1 MKDKEKGRRVD
12 LEIKYQVF
20 ISSTFTDLKEERQN
34 ITNVLL
40 MADCIPA
47 GMEAFVADDDE
58 QFNIIKH
65 VIDLCDYYI
74 LIIGERYGSVNPRT
88 DKSYTE
94 MEFDYAVAKGIPVLV
109 FVKDI
114 DVGSLD
120 TKEDLIK
127 KGKLEEF
134 KKRALTGRMGGM
146 WNTLGDLSG
155 KVAISIMKA
164 RMQYNRPGWV
174 RDLGFDPVDVSKQL
188 NELQMQVIQLAKEN
202 SNLKSNHVVSND
214 DKLNLS
220 QYKVKLHF
228 TEHQLFFTSSTP
240 PPNEVDIEIDLEKL
254 FQFISVRLSGRKTDR
269 EFVEE
274 VSAYKS
280 GYYVDTQQALI
291 VKSQFLALGLV
302 EEVSDKKEVYI
313 TLSDLGKKEML
324 RLNSPTSLSQEY

>member
-1 MKDKEKGRRVD
+1 MKN
-12 LEIKYQVF
+12 LEVKYQVF

-74 LIIGERYGSVNPRT
+74 LIIGERYGTVNPKT
-88 DKSYTE
+88 GKSYTE
-94 MEFDYAVAKGIPVLV
+94 MEFDYAVAKGIPVLA

-120 TKEDLIK
+120 TNEDIIT

-134 KKRALTGRMGGM
+134 KNRALSGRMGGM
-146 WNTLGDLSG
+146 WNELGDLSG

-174 RDLGFDPVDVSKQL
+174 RDLGFNPIEVTKKM
-188 NELQMQVIQLAKEN
+188 NELQMKVMQLTEEN
-202 SNLKSNHVVSND
+202 NNLKNNQMVSSD
-214 DKLNLS
+214 EQLNLS

-228 TEHQLFFTSSTP
+228 TERQFIFTSSTP
-240 PPNEVDIEIDLEKL
+240 PADEIDVEIDLESL
-254 FQFISVRLSGRKTDR
+254 FRFVSVRLSGKKTDK
-269 EFVEE
+269 EFVDAL
-274 VSAYKS
+274 SAYKS

-291 VKSQFLALGLV
+291 VKSQFLALGLI
-302 EEVSDKKEVYI
+302 EEYIDKKEVYI
-313 TLSDLGKKEML
+313 VLTELGKKEMF
-324 RLNSPTSLSQEY
+324 RLNGPTP

>member
-1 MKDKEKGRRVD
+1 MKN
-12 LEIKYQVF
+12 LEVKYQVF

-74 LIIGERYGSVNPRT
+74 LIIGERYGTVNPKT
-88 DKSYTE
+88 GKSYTE

-114 DVGSLD
+114 DVDSLD
-120 TKEDLIK
+120 TNEDIIT

-134 KKRALTGRMGGM
+134 KNRALSGRMGGM
-146 WNTLGDLSG
+146 WNELGDLSG

-174 RDLGFDPVDVSKQL
+174 RDLGFNPIEVTKKM
-188 NELQMQVIQLAKEN
+188 NELQMKVMQLTEEN
-202 SNLKSNHVVSND
+202 NNLKNNQMVGSD
-214 DKLNLS
+214 EQLNLS

-228 TEHQLFFTSSTP
+228 TERQFIFTSSTP
-240 PPNEVDIEIDLEKL
+240 PADEIDVEIDLESL
-254 FQFISVRLSGRKTDR
+254 FRFVSVRLSGKKTDE
-269 EFVEE
+269 EFVDAL
-274 VSAYKS
+274 SAYKS

-291 VKSQFLALGLV
+291 VKSQFLALGLI
-302 EEVSDKKEVYI
+302 EEYIDKKEVYI
-313 TLSDLGKKEML
+313 VLTELGKKEMF
-324 RLNSPTSLSQEY
+324 RLNGPTL

>member
-1 MKDKEKGRRVD
+1 M
-12 LEIKYQVF
+12 EIKYQVF

-47 GMEAFVADDDE
+47 GMEAFPANDDE
-58 QFNIIKH
+58 QFNIIKQ

-74 LIIGERYGSVNPRT
+74 LIIGERYGTVNPKT
-88 DKSYTE
+88 GKSYTE

-120 TKEDLIK
+120 TNEDIIT

-134 KKRALTGRMGGM
+134 KNRALSGRMGGM
-146 WNTLGDLSG
+146 WNELGDLSG

-174 RDLGFDPVDVSKQL
+174 RDLGFNPIEVTKKM
-188 NELQMQVIQLAKEN
+188 NELQMKVMQLTEEN
-202 SNLKSNHVVSND
+202 NNLKNNQMVSSD
-214 DKLNLS
+214 EQLNLS

-228 TEHQLFFTSSTP
+228 TERQFIFTSSTP
-240 PPNEVDIEIDLEKL
+240 PADEIDVEIDLESL
-254 FQFISVRLSGRKTDR
+254 FRFVSVRLSGKKTDE
-269 EFVEE
+269 EFVDAL
-274 VSAYKS
+274 SAYKS

-291 VKSQFLALGLV
+291 VKSQFLALGLI
-302 EEVSDKKEVYI
+302 EEYIDKKEVYI
-313 TLSDLGKKEML
+313 VLTELGKKEMF
-324 RLNSPTSLSQEY
+324 RLNGPTP

>member
-1 MKDKEKGRRVD
+1 M
-12 LEIKYQVF
+12 EIKYQVF

-74 LIIGERYGSVNPRT
+74 LIIGERYGSINPKT
-88 DKSYTE
+88 EKSYTE
-94 MEFDYAVAKGIPVLV
+94 MEFDYAISKGIPALV
-109 FVKDI
+109 FVKDL

-120 TKEDLIK
+120 TKEDTIT

-146 WNTLGDLSG
+146 WNSLGDLSG

-174 RDLGFDPVDVSKQL
+174 RDLGFNPVEVTKQM
-188 NELQMQVIQLAKEN
+188 NELQMKIAQLTDEN
-202 SNLKSNHVVSND
+202 NNLKSNHLVISD
-214 DKLNLS
+214 DQLNLF

-228 TEHQLFFTSSTP
+228 TERQMVFTSSTP
-240 PPNEVDIEIDLEKL
+240 PPDEVDVEIDLEKL
-254 FQFISVRLSGRKTDR
+254 FMFLSVRISGRKTDN
-269 EFVEE
+269 EFVDA

-291 VKSQFLALGLV
+291 VKSQFLALGLI
-302 EEVSDKKEVYI
+302 EEITDRKEVYVML
-313 TLSDLGKKEML
+313 TDLGKKEML
-324 RLNSPTSLSQEY
+324 RLNSPTSSTQV